1 MIGCVLQQQLGAKA
15 RFAEVN
21 LVKEMFSDRDAV
33 ILRNSAKGS
42 S

>member
-1 MIGCVLQQQLGAKA
+1 MMGCVFQQQLGANA

-21 LVKEMFSDRDAV
+21 LVKEMFSDRAAV
-33 ILRNSAKGS
+33 ILRDSAKGS